1 MSGYSLIDAAVFDVK
16 DRHSTVQRYEE
27 QMIFTGISFLIERK
41 YFPEGVICL
50 SDMDDKPQLS
60 YAEIALG
67 DCLFRQ

>member
-1 MSGYSLIDAAVFDVK
+1 MDAAVFDVK
-16 DRHSTVQRYEE
+16 DRHSIVQRYEE

-41 YFPEGVICL
+41 YFPEGVRCL
-50 SDMDDKPQLS
+50 SDMDDKLS